1 MKYALVAFPSS
12 PQAFTFAVHFSCAP
26 GDLVAAPLRNKTVNG
41 IVLEITKTEPSFA
54 TKPLIEMV
62 REKVLADWQ
71 VQLAVW
77 LAEYYKA
84 HLGKTLRLFAPERVW
99 QDKPLKNKRK
109 EVELYP
115 MMRPEMTLNAAQKKA
130 VEKIIGGEKAAQ
142 FLLHGIT
149 GSGKTEVYLHAI
161 RDTMGKGK
169 QAILLVPEIALTPQ
183 LVGYFAAAFDKEM
196 IAVLHSHLADG
207 ARLAAW
213 ERIQSGEAQLV
224 IGSRSALFAPA
235 INLDLVILDEEH
247 EWTYKNDQSPRY
259 HARRAA
265 QQMAQLTGARL
276 VLGTATPSVE
286 TFAAATAG
294 KITKLELPERATT
307 GVLPSVQIV
316 DLRQELKKQNY
327 SPFSELLTEQIN
339 DRLAKK
345 EQIVLLLNKRG
356 YSSSLVCRD
365 CGESVHC
372 SQCAL
377 PATLHHLGSKEYLQ
391 CHLCGHRGL
400 PPTACGQCGSLRIKA
415 LGAGTQQIESE
426 LKKLFP
432 TANVLR
438 ADLDTTSRVG
448 SHQEIF
454 DEFKSG
460 KADILL
466 GTQMVAK
473 GLDVPNVTL
482 VGVLLADVGLH
493 MPDFRAGEKTFG
505 LLTQVAGRAGRAEK
519 KGEVVIQTYSPEHP
533 AIRAAAKQ
541 DYGMFYAAE
550 IKEREDLGYPPFARI
565 VKFAFVDPSEKTAR
579 EAAQTFA
586 KELKNLYSSPFE
598 GEARR
603 GGDTSSTLP
612 QPLPS
617 REGSSVLCAP
627 ALISKIY
634 NKYHWHVVWRGAN
647 PEQMLKNIEIPD
659 GCRVDVDPMQVV

>member
-1 MKYALVAFPSS
+1 MNYATIAFPSS
-12 PQAFTFAVHFSCAP
+12 PQAFTFAVHFSCAA
-26 GDLVAAPLRNKTVNG
+26 GDLVAAPLRNKTVHG
-41 IVLEITKTEPSFA
+41 IVIALSTSEPPFV
-54 TKPLIEMV
+54 TKPLIELV
-62 REKVLADWQ
+62 RAGVLADWQ
-71 VQLAVW
+71 IQLAIW
-77 LAEYYKA
+77 LAEHYKG
-84 HLGKTLRLFAPERVW
+84 HLGKALRLFAPERVW

-109 EVELYP
+109 DVELCPIARQEVE
-115 MMRPEMTLNAAQKKA
+115 LNAAQQTATDAISNAKKGA
-130 VEKIIGGEKAAQ
+130 E

-149 GSGKTEVYLHAI
+149 GSGKTEVYLRAI
-161 RDTMGKGK
+161 AKVIAAGK

-183 LVGYFAAAFDKEM
+183 LVGYFAAAVEKEK

-213 ERIQSGEAQLV
+213 ERIKSSEAQLV

-235 INLDLVILDEEH
+235 VNLDLIILDEEH

-259 HARRAA
+259 HARTAA
-265 QQMAQLTGARL
+265 MKMAELTGARL
-276 VLGTATPSVE
+276 VLGSATPSVE
-286 TFAAATAG
+286 TFAAAESG
-294 KITKLELPERATT
+294 EIIKLELPARATA

-327 SPFSELLTEQIN
+327 SPFSELLTEKIH

-372 SQCAL
+372 PHCAL

-391 CHLCGHRGL
+391 CHLCGHRGM
-400 PPTACGQCGSLRIKA
+400 PPTACGHCGSLRIKA

-426 LKKLFP
+426 LKKLF
-432 TANVLR
+432 ARAKVLR

-448 SHQEIF
+448 SHQQIF

-460 KADILL
+460 RADILL

-493 MPDFRAGEKTFG
+493 LPDFRAGEKTFG

-519 KGEVVIQTYSPEHP
+519 KGEVIIQTYSPDHP

-541 DYGMFYAAE
+541 DYAEFYAAE
-550 IKEREDLGYPPFARI
+550 IKERKDLGYPPFARI
-565 VKFAFVDPSEKTAR
+565 VKFAFVDPSEKTASK
-579 EAAQTFA
+579 AAQTFSV
-586 KELKNLYSSPFE
+586 ELKKISSE
-598 GEARR
+598 Q
-603 GGDTSSTLP
+603 D
-612 QPLPS
+612 
-617 REGSSVLCAP
+617 SVLCAP
-627 ALISKIY
+627 ALIAKIH
-634 NKYHWHVVWRGAN
+634 NKYHWHVVWRGQD
-647 PEQMLKNIEIPD
+647 PEEVLREMTIPD
-659 GCRVDVDPMQVV
+659 GCRVDVDPMQIV